1 MGAIIKTPDGTQNTY
16 INLRDAVTKA
26 KELCGDELID
36 FILEE
41 TSEASYNENTKALSP
56 VMPLVEA
63 ACFWDTIPTGDEP
76 SEADKEYS
84 VAEEYQSMLIEIRD
98 IIDERIIPLIEG
110 RLNRAK
116 LSEAVS
122 DIRKISVNW

>member
-1 MGAIIKTPDGTQNTY
+1 MGTIIKTPDGKQSAY
-16 INLRDAVTKA
+16 ITLSDAVTKA

-36 FILEE
+36 YILEE
-41 TSEASYNENTKALSP
+41 TSEAGYNEDAKALSP
-56 VMPLVEA
+56 VMPLIEA
-63 ACFWDTIPTGDEP
+63 ACFWDSIPTGDEP
-76 SEADKEYS
+76 SVADKEYS
-84 VAEEYQSMLIEIRD
+84 VAEEYQAMLIEIRD
-98 IIDERIIPLIEG
+98 IIDERIMPLIEG

>member
-1 MGAIIKTPDGTQNTY
+1 MGAIIRTPDGTQNTY
-16 INLRDAVTKA
+16 INLHDAVSKA

-36 FILEE
+36 YILEE
-41 TSEASYNENTKALSP
+41 TSEAGYNEDAKALSP
-56 VMPLVEA
+56 VMPLIEA

-84 VAEEYQSMLIEIRD
+84 VAEEYQSMLIEIRN
-98 IIDERIIPLIEG
+98 IIDERIMPLIEG

>member
-1 MGAIIKTPDGTQNTY
+1 MGAIIRTPDGKQDAY
-16 INLRDAVTKA
+16 ITLSDAVIKA
-26 KELCGDELID
+26 KELCGDELVD

-41 TSEASYNENTKALSP
+41 TSEAGYNEDTKALSP
-56 VMPLVEA
+56 VMPLVQA
-63 ACFWDTIPTGDEP
+63 ACFWDSIPNGNEP

-84 VAEEYQSMLIEIRD
+84 IAEEYQSMLIEIRD
-98 IIDERIIPLIEG
+98 IIDERIMPLIKG

>member
-1 MGAIIKTPDGTQNTY
+1 MGAVIRTPDGTQNTY
-16 INLRDAVTKA
+16 INLRDAVAKA
-26 KELCGDELID
+26 KELCGDELVD

-41 TSEASYNENTKALSP
+41 TSEAGYNEDTKALSP
-56 VMPLVEA
+56 VMPLIEA

-84 VAEEYQSMLIEIRD
+84 IAEEYQSMLIEIRD
-98 IIDERIIPLIEG
+98 IIDERIMPLIEG

>member
-1 MGAIIKTPDGTQNTY
+1 MGAVIRTPDGKQDSY
-16 INLRDAVTKA
+16 INLHDAVSKA

-41 TSEASYNENTKALSP
+41 TSEAGYNEDVKALSP

-63 ACFWDTIPTGDEP
+63 ACFWDTIPDGNEP

-84 VAEEYQSMLIEIRD
+84 VAEEYQAMLIEIRD
-98 IIDERIIPLIEG
+98 IIDERIMPLIEG

>member
-1 MGAIIKTPDGTQNTY
+1 MGAIIKTPDGAQNTY
-16 INLRDAVTKA
+16 INLHDAVSKA

-41 TSEASYNENTKALSP
+41 TSEAGYNEDTKALSP
-56 VMPLVEA
+56 VMPLIEA

-84 VAEEYQSMLIEIRD
+84 IAEEYQSMLIEIRD
-98 IIDERIIPLIEG
+98 IIDERIMPLIEG

-122 DIRKISVNW
+122 DIRKISINW

>member
-1 MGAIIKTPDGTQNTY
+1 MGRVINTPDGKQETY
-16 INLRDAVTKA
+16 IRLSDAVIKA
-26 KELCGDELID
+26 KELCGDELVD

-41 TSEASYNENTKALSP
+41 TSEAGYNEDAKALSP
-56 VMPLVEA
+56 VMPLVQA
-63 ACFWDTIPTGDEP
+63 ACFWDSIPKENKP

-84 VAEEYQSMLIEIRD
+84 IAEEYQSMLIEIRD
-98 IIDERIIPLIEG
+98 IIDERIMPLIEG

>member
-1 MGAIIKTPDGTQNTY
+1 MGAIIKTPDGKLFTCIT
-16 INLRDAVTKA
+16 LSDAVAKA
-26 KELCGDELID
+26 KELCGDELVN

-41 TSEASYNENTKALSP
+41 TSEAGYNEDVKALSP
-56 VMPLVEA
+56 VMPLVQA
-63 ACFWDTIPTGDEP
+63 ACFWDTIPTGNEP

-84 VAEEYQSMLIEIRD
+84 IAEEYQSMLIEIRD
-98 IIDERIIPLIEG
+98 IIDERIMPLIEG

>member
-1 MGAIIKTPDGTQNTY
+1 MGRIINTPDGNTETY
-16 INLRDAVTKA
+16 VTLFDAISKA

-41 TSEASYNENTKALSP
+41 TSEAGYSEDVKALSP
-56 VMPLVEA
+56 VMPLVQA
-63 ACFWDTIPTGDEP
+63 ACFWDTIPNENEP

-98 IIDERIIPLIEG
+98 IIDERIMPLIEG

>member
-26 KELCGDELID
+26 KELCGDELVD
-36 FILEE
+36 YILEE
-41 TSEASYNENTKALSP
+41 TSEAGYNEDTKALSP
-56 VMPLVEA
+56 VMPLIEA

-98 IIDERIIPLIEG
+98 IIDERIMPLIEG

>member
-1 MGAIIKTPDGTQNTY
+1 MGAIIRTPDGTQNTY
-16 INLRDAVTKA
+16 INLHDAVSKA

-36 FILEE
+36 YILEE
-41 TSEASYNENTKALSP
+41 TSEAGYNEDAKALSP
-56 VMPLVEA
+56 VMPLIEA

-98 IIDERIIPLIEG
+98 IIDERIMPLIEG

>member
-1 MGAIIKTPDGTQNTY
+1 MGAIIKTPDGQETTF
-16 INLRDAVTKA
+16 ICLSDAVAKA
-26 KELCGDELID
+26 KELCGDELVD

-41 TSEASYNENTKALSP
+41 TSEAGYNGDAKALSP

-63 ACFWDTIPTGDEP
+63 ACFWDSIPTGNEP

-84 VAEEYQSMLIEIRD
+84 IAEEYQSMLIEIRD
-98 IIDERIIPLIEG
+98 IIDERIMPLIEG

>member
-1 MGAIIKTPDGTQNTY
+1 MGRIINTPDGKQTIY
-16 INLRDAVTKA
+16 ITLSDAVTKA

-36 FILEE
+36 YILEE
-41 TSEASYNENTKALSP
+41 TSEAGYNEDTKALSP
-56 VMPLVEA
+56 IMPLVEA

-84 VAEEYQSMLIEIRD
+84 IAEEYQSMLIEIRD
-98 IIDERIIPLIEG
+98 IIDERIMPLIEG
-110 RLNRAK
+110 RLNRQK

>member
-1 MGAIIKTPDGTQNTY
+1 MGRIITTPDGRTETY
-16 INLRDAVTKA
+16 IRLSDAIYKA
-26 KELCGDELID
+26 KELCGSELVD

-41 TSEASYNENTKALSP
+41 TAEASYYSTKELACLDP
-56 VMPLVEA
+56 LFDAADVM
-63 ACFWDTIPTGDEP
+63 TEP
-76 SEADKEYS
+76 SPDEEYS
-84 VAEEYQSMLIEIRD
+84 VAEYYQGLLTEIRN
-98 IIDERIIPLIEG
+98 IIDERITPLIEG